1 MIRSG
6 NLDGIVYLAGG
17 DGTGTNNGALKSI
30 RMATPWYIRKTT
42 ARKVYMVGYGSAQL
56 PALPTSNCVTL
67 HVPFDTGTSLAPGPD
82 GAMIGRVILTTLD
95 PSLSARFNASTTF
108 TTSVF
113 TYATVGGSYF
123 TAQAISAGVETLVSD
138 IGVRD
143 YIDDHFP
150 SGGTGYWDITFCN
163 LTPA

>member
-1 MIRSG
+1 M
-6 NLDGIVYLAGG
+6 
-17 DGTGTNNGALKSI
+17 
-30 RMATPWYIRKTT
+30 
-42 ARKVYMVGYGSAQL
+42 
-56 PALPTSNCVTL
+56 
-67 HVPFDTGTSLAPGPD
+67 
-82 GAMIGRVILTTLD
+82 
-95 PSLSARFNASTTF
+95 NASTTF

-113 TYATVGGSYF
+113 TYRHCNGGSYF